1 MGRILGID
9 YGERFVGFAISDEKE
24 FLSSPLFEID
34 KRKKS
39 FKKTVKELIDK
50 YKPYLIIFGEPRSIT
65 GKSLKLS
72 EEIRK
77 EGEKIERKYNI
88 KVVYWDEWKS
98 SKRAEKHKR
107 GNIHAISAAYILQD
121 YLDFVYNKKDIK
133 KEG

>member
-1 MGRILGID
+1 MGRIIGVD
-9 YGERFVGFAISDEKE
+9 YGERFVGFAISDERE
-24 FLSSPLFEID
+24 CISSPLLEID

-50 YKPYLIIFGEPRSIT
+50 YKPYLIIFGEPRSIQ
-65 GKSLKLS
+65 GVGLKLS

-77 EGEKIERKYNI
+77 EGEKIERKYNV
-88 KVVYWDEWKS
+88 KVIYWDEWKS
-98 SKRAEKHKR
+98 SKLAEKHKK

-121 YLDFVYNKKDIK
+121 YLDFKYNKRNIK